1 MTEIRIL
8 SNSNQKTFSKFI
20 QFLSIILLISTFS
33 SINSKLKEEEE
44 DLELIFVYQHIRHGA
59 RGPSASY
66 NSLFIDGVDEF
77 RVSWEGEGDGELTLI
92 GKREHY
98 DIGVRNRHKYGKGK
112 NGLGLIDFSTYNP
125 EEVLFH
131 VTDYNRTHQS
141 LNSELIGM
149 YQPGLLKTLTE
160 QQVNGSYP
168 PNEAEWLKRKNES
181 LYKEI
186 FDEITALGNKTIV
199 DNIPVFNVHP
209 FGANRTF
216 NLETNC
222 KNLDNL
228 RKESLVGK
236 DELLYGY
243 FLKYKE
249 ELRSFFQFEDYSNF
263 QNIRMMNSITDHY
276 ISDYK
281 NFKDLTIFHEL
292 TGIDLDE
299 FMEKSGKF
307 YHDWM
312 YNYYCT
318 NTTCSMESSRLMEDL
333 LGYMK
338 RRIQY
343 YPQTT
348 YKAPKLVIDCGH
360 DTTVAPMQMFMY
372 ETWEHKPEYGV
383 RTQYCGFACNIYF
396 ELYKTKN
403 GPTKYYVYYYID
415 DELIHIFDY
424 DEFDET
430 VRAHMYTQEEIVEYC
445 LTDEEK
451 EDQKEKEKEDQK
463 EKEKEDQKEKEK
475 EKEGQKEEQEQEQKQ
490 NENEDEET
498 FSESFNK
505 NKFLWIGFFTFIFTT
520 ILCVIA
526 IVILILKIH
535 KIKHPPQKKSIN
547 INEKSLE
554 LKTKIV
560 TQSEAQQE

>member
-1 MTEIRIL
+1 MGTNIL
-8 SNSNQKTFSKFI
+8 SNPNQKITFLKLFQSISIFFIFSLFSFIKSKA
-20 QFLSIILLISTFS
+20 T
-33 SINSKLKEEEE
+33 LKEGE
-44 DLELIFVYQHIRHGA
+44 DELELIFVYQHIRHGA

-66 NSLFIDGVDEF
+66 NSLFKDGVDEF
-77 RVSWEGEGDGELTLI
+77 RVSWEGEGDGELTLV

-98 DIGVRNRHKYGKGK
+98 DMGVRNRHKYGKGK

-149 YQPGLLKTLTE
+149 YQPGLLKTLTQ

-168 PNEAEWLKRKNES
+168 PNDIQWFKRQNES
-181 LYKEI
+181 LYADI
-186 FDEITALGNKTIV
+186 IAEITSLENKTIV

-209 FGANRTF
+209 FGPNRTF

-222 KNLDNL
+222 KNLDNMRL
-228 RKESLVGK
+228 ESLKGK

-249 ELRSFFQFEDYSNF
+249 ELRLFFQLPDYSYF
-263 QNIRMMNSITDHY
+263 TNIRMMNSITDHY

-281 NFKDLTIFHEL
+281 NYKDLSMFHNI

-299 FMEKSGKF
+299 FFEKSGKF

-318 NTTCSMESSRLMEDL
+318 NITCSMESSRLMEDL

-343 YPQTT
+343 YPETT
-348 YKAPKLVIDCGH
+348 YYAPKLVIDCGH

-372 ETWEHKPEYGV
+372 EAWEHKPEYGV

-396 ELYKTKN
+396 ELYKTTS
-403 GPTKYYVYYYID
+403 GRTRYFVYYYID

-430 VRAHMYTQEEIVEYC
+430 IRAHMYTQENITEYC
-445 LTDEEK
+445 ITDEEK
-451 EDQKEKEKEDQK
+451 EERERKK
-463 EKEKEDQKEKEK
+463 
-475 EKEGQKEEQEQEQKQ
+475 KEE
-490 NENEDEET
+490 EEERKKEEERKRKEAEGES
-498 FSESFNK
+498 FSENFNK
-505 NKFLWIGFFTFIFTT
+505 NKLLWIGFFTFIFTT
-520 ILCVIA
+520 ILG
-526 IVILILKIH
+526 IVGIIVLIIKIH
-535 KIKHPPQKKSIN
+535 NIKHPKRQNTITVK
-547 INEKSLE
+547 EQE
-554 LKTKIV
+554 LSSKLV
-560 TQSEAQQE
+560 TQSEANV

>member
-1 MTEIRIL
+1 MSRRTSNNINYIL
-8 SNSNQKTFSKFI
+8 FLLI
-20 QFLSIILLISTFS
+20 QLYFVPIFLSIDVDPD
-33 SINSKLKEEEE
+33 N
-44 DLELIFVYQHIRHGA
+44 LELIFVYQHVRHGA

-77 RVSWEGEGDGELTLI
+77 RVSWEGEGDGELTLV

-160 QQVNGSYP
+160 EQVNGSYP
-168 PNEAEWLKRKNES
+168 PNEKVWKENKDKE
-181 LYKEI
+181 LYNDILSEI
-186 FDEITALGNKTIV
+186 KALGNKTIV
-199 DNIPVFNVHP
+199 DNIPVFNIHP

-222 KNLDNL
+222 KNLDKL
-228 RKESLVGK
+228 RSESLDLVG
-236 DELLYGY
+236 DTIYEY

-249 ELRSFFQFEDYSNF
+249 ELRTFFNFDNYSYF
-263 QNIRMMNSITDHY
+263 TDVRMMNSITDHY

-281 NFKDLTIFHEL
+281 NYKDLSVFANL

-318 NTTCSMESSRLMEDL
+318 NVTCSMESSRLMEDL

-348 YKAPKLVIDCGH
+348 YKAPKMVIDCGH

-372 ETWEHKPEYGV
+372 ETWESKPEYGV
-383 RTQYCGFACNIYF
+383 RTQYCGFACNLYF
-396 ELYKTKN
+396 ELYKTKS
-403 GPTKYYVYYYID
+403 GQTRYYVYYYID
-415 DELIHIFDY
+415 EELINIFDY

-430 VRAHMYTQEEIVEYC
+430 IRAHIYTQDNITEFCI
-445 LTDEEK
+445 TDEEK
-451 EDQKEKEKEDQK
+451 EERERKK
-463 EKEKEDQKEKEK
+463 
-475 EKEGQKEEQEQEQKQ
+475 KEEEEAKK
-490 NENEDEET
+490 NKTIVEPDET
-498 FSESFNK
+498 FYESFQK
-505 NKFLWIGFFTFIFTT
+505 HKLLWMGLFTSIFTT
-520 ILCVIA
+520 ILGI
-526 IVILILKIH
+526 IGITILIIKIH
-535 KIKHPPQKKSIN
+535 RIKHPQRPTSI
-547 INEKSLE
+547 IVKEQE
-554 LKTKIV
+554 LTSKLI
-560 TQSEAQQE
+560 TQSEAQQ

>member
-1 MTEIRIL
+1 MSKIIS
-8 SNSNQKTFSKFI
+8 SNSNQK
-20 QFLSIILLISTFS
+20 SIYKLFQLISISILIS
-33 SINSKLKEEEE
+33 SLSLFNSKLKEGEE

-77 RVSWEGEGDGELTLI
+77 RVSWEGEGDGELTLV

-149 YQPGLLKTLTE
+149 YQPGILKTLTE
-160 QQVNGSYP
+160 QQINGSYP
-168 PNEAEWLKRKNES
+168 PNDKQWFKKIDQS
-181 LYKEI
+181 LYHDIIE
-186 FDEITALGNKTIV
+186 EITNLQNKTIV
-199 DNIPVFNVHP
+199 DNIPIFNVHP

-222 KNLDNL
+222 KNLDNM
-228 RKESLVGK
+228 RVQSLEGK
-236 DELLYGY
+236 DELLYSY
-243 FLKYKE
+243 FLEHKE
-249 ELRSFFQFEDYSNF
+249 ELRRFFQFEDYSYF
-263 QNIRMMNSITDHY
+263 TNIRMMNSITDHY

-281 NFKDLTIFHEL
+281 NYKDLSIFHDL

-343 YPQTT
+343 YPKTT
-348 YKAPKLVIDCGH
+348 YYAPKLVIDCGH

-372 ETWEHKPEYGV
+372 ETWEDKPEYGV
-383 RTQYCGFACNIYF
+383 RTQYCGFACNLYF

-430 VRAHMYTQEEIVEYC
+430 VRAHIYTQEEIVEYC
-445 LTDEEK
+445 ITDEEK
-451 EDQKEKEKEDQK
+451 EERERKKQEEEEKAR
-463 EKEKEDQKEKEK
+463 
-475 EKEGQKEEQEQEQKQ
+475 KEEEERQKQ
-490 NENEDEET
+490 SKGKS
-498 FSESFNK
+498 FKESFEE
-505 NKFLWIGFFTFIFTT
+505 NKFLWIGFFVLIFTT
-520 ILCVIA
+520 LLGIA
-526 IVILILKIH
+526 GIVVLIIKIH
-535 KIKHPPQKKSIN
+535 RIKHPKRQNTIN
-547 INEKSLE
+547 VKESE
-554 LKTKIV
+554 LGSKFITESNANAAK
-560 TQSEAQQE
+560 E

>member
-1 MTEIRIL
+1 MPTIL
-8 SNSNQKTFSKFI
+8 LSIPNQKKYFKIFNT
-20 QFLSIILLISTFS
+20 LSILFIIISISLT
-33 SINSKLKEEEE
+33 NNVYLKDGDEE
-44 DLELIFVYQHIRHGA
+44 LELIFVYQHVRHGA

-66 NSLFIDGVDEF
+66 NSLFINGVDEF
-77 RVSWEGEGDGELTLI
+77 RVSWEGEGDGELTLV

-168 PNEAEWLKRKNES
+168 PNDKQWFNKTDDP
-181 LYKEI
+181 LYADIIEEI
-186 FDEITALGNKTIV
+186 EALGNKTIV

-222 KNLDNL
+222 KNLDNMRL
-228 RKESLVGK
+228 ESLKGK

-243 FLKYKE
+243 FLEHKE
-249 ELRSFFQFEDYSNF
+249 ELRIFFQLEDYSYF
-263 QNIRMMNSITDHY
+263 TDIRRMNSITDHY

-281 NFKDLTIFHEL
+281 NYKDLSVFHNI

-318 NTTCSMESSRLMEDL
+318 NVTCSMESSRLMEDL

-343 YPQTT
+343 YPSTT
-348 YKAPKLVIDCGH
+348 YYAPKLVIDCGH

-372 ETWEHKPEYGV
+372 ETWKHRPEYGI

-396 ELYKTKN
+396 ELYKTVN
-403 GPTKYYVYYYID
+403 GPTRYYVYYYLD
-415 DELIHIFDY
+415 DELIYKFDY

-430 VRAHMYTQEEIVEYC
+430 VREHMYTQENITDFC
-445 LTDEEK
+445 ITDEEREEEERK
-451 EDQKEKEKEDQK
+451 KQEEEERQRQEEEERKKKEKGDSFKESLK
-463 EKEKEDQKEKEK
+463 NHTLLWV
-475 EKEGQKEEQEQEQKQ
+475 G
-490 NENEDEET
+490 
-498 FSESFNK
+498 FSLLHLRQF
-505 NKFLWIGFFTFIFTT
+505 
-520 ILCVIA
+520 
-526 IVILILKIH
+526 
-535 KIKHPPQKKSIN
+535 
-547 INEKSLE
+547 
-554 LKTKIV
+554 
-560 TQSEAQQE
+560 

>member
-1 MTEIRIL
+1 MSKKVL
-8 SNSNQKTFSKFI
+8 KNSNHRIFLKLLNSFSI
-20 QFLSIILLISTFS
+20 LFLFSICFQCNIS
-33 SINSKLKEEEE
+33 IDVDPK

-77 RVSWEGEGDGELTLI
+77 RVSWEGEGDGELTLV

-98 DIGVRNRHKYGKGK
+98 DIGVRNRHKYGKGEE
-112 NGLGLIDFSTYNP
+112 GLGLIDFSTYNP
-125 EEVLFH
+125 EEVLFN

-168 PNEAEWLKRKNES
+168 PNIDEWNKKKLNES
-181 LYKEI
+181 LYQNIINEI
-186 FDEITALGNKTIV
+186 EDLGNKTIV

-222 KNLDNL
+222 HNLDNM
-228 RKESLVGK
+228 REESLKGK

-249 ELRSFFQFEDYSNF
+249 ELRTFFQLEDYSYF
-263 QNIRMMNSITDHY
+263 TNIRMMNSITDHY

-281 NFKDLTIFHEL
+281 NYKDLSIFHNI
-292 TGIDLDE
+292 TNIDLDE
-299 FMEKSGKF
+299 FFEKCGQF

-318 NTTCSMESSRLMEDL
+318 NKTCSMESSRLVEDL

-338 RRIQY
+338 RRIQF
-343 YPQTT
+343 YPATT
-348 YKAPKLVIDCGH
+348 YAAPKLVIDCGH
-360 DTTVAPMQMFMY
+360 DTTVAPMQMYMY
-372 ETWEHKPEYGV
+372 MAWKHKPEYGV
-383 RTQYCGFACNIYF
+383 RTQYCGFACNLYF

-403 GPTKYYVYYYID
+403 GPTKYYVFYYID
-415 DELIHIFDY
+415 EELIHIFDY
-424 DEFDET
+424 DEFDDT
-430 VRAHMYTQEEIVEYC
+430 VRSHMFTQEDITEFCI
-445 LTDEEK
+445 TPEEK
-451 EDQKEKEKEDQK
+451 EERERKEREEEEAKK
-463 EKEKEDQKEKEK
+463 
-475 EKEGQKEEQEQEQKQ
+475 KEEERKRKEA
-490 NENEDEET
+490 EGDT
-498 FSESFNK
+498 FLESFEK
-505 NKFLWIGFFTFIFTT
+505 HKLLWIGFFSFMFTT
-520 ILCVIA
+520 ILGIFG
-526 IVILILKIH
+526 IIILIIKIH
-535 KIKHPPQKKSIN
+535 KIKHPKRQNTIN
-547 INEKSLE
+547 VKEQE
-554 LKTKIV
+554 LSSKLI
-560 TQSEAQQE
+560 TQSEAGQQ